1 MMVRALMV
9 ALMLAGVSVDS
20 QASAASVNIV
30 SMGASFTFGTGRG
43 ANYGTGVTNP
53 AETYPAQLEAL
64 LRQKGLDVSV
74 KNAGVPGDTTEQIF
88 ERLDLAVADG
98 TQLVTLEPSYGND
111 KREGLDTKRAIAEI
125 LSRLRE
131 RHIPC
136 IVLDRSLTEAI
147 WNNPAYMNGSH
158 PNAVG
163 HGLMARSLY
172 PRVLAALKK
181 P

>member
-1 MMVRALMV
+1 
-9 ALMLAGVSVDS
+9 MLAGVSIDN
-20 QASAASVNIV
+20 QASAASLNIV

-53 AETYPAQLEAL
+53 AETYPAQLEAM

-88 ERLDLAVADG
+88 ERLDSTVADG

-111 KREGLDTKRAIAEI
+111 RQQGVDTTQATAEI

-136 IVLDRSLTEAI
+136 IVLDHALTTSI
-147 WNNPAYMNGSH
+147 WNNPTYMNGNH
-158 PNAVG
+158 PNAAG
-163 HGLMARSLY
+163 HALMARSLY

-181 P
+181 H